1 MSSIRALTRPRR
13 ANSARAAATR
23 ASLALGSAGR
33 GIWRGWMTGR
43 SETVRVNERRVKN
56 RQQVSDWQVINAGK
70 VECFLTDARQLAAR
84 RQAPHLAGRLGE
96 VRMGRGKLAIV
107 AVCLLACVEKK
118 SPLLTCD
125 PQAQDCST
133 GPGGAGRCTRDADCG
148 GGVCKL
154 DTGTCQAPQPVSQP
168 TACANVNCPPGNF
181 CSNRECIP

>member
-96 VRMGRGKLAIV
+96 GRMGRGGVGVVGVPAGVRGKEV
-107 AVCLLACVEKK
+107 AAADVR
-118 SPLLTCD
+118 SP
-125 PQAQDCST
+125 
-133 GPGGAGRCTRDADCG
+133 GPGLQHRAGWCG
-148 GGVCKL
+148 
-154 DTGTCQAPQPVSQP
+154 PVHS
-168 TACANVNCPPGNF
+168 
-181 CSNRECIP
+181 